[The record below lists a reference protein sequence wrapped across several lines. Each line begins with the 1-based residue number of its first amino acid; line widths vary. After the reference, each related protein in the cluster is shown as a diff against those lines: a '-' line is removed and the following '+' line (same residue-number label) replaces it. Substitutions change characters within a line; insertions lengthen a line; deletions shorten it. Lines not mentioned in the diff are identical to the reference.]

1 MKVDGELLLMEPLS
15 PAEEAAQPLEGE
27 PGTAITTEAA
37 GAPSSAGGRCPNLS
51 ESARGEWLPLRR
63 TDYCWLSGSKAGQDE
78 RDNWSLLSC
87 RQSSIS
93 TQSEG
98 LVYPPTPYLRIPPP
112 PPLVSLVHK
121 KEVIGDEPLTV
132 TPVSQ
137 RIARGPAE
145 VIYGSEHK
153 RFLHILFIHLNLFNN
168 NHRHLQGEA
177 KCLHYWCMVYMLIH
191 SHE

>member
-1 MKVDGELLLMEPLS
+1 MKE
-15 PAEEAAQPLEGE
+15 
-27 PGTAITTEAA
+27 TTEASYPA
-37 GAPSSAGGRCPNLS
+37 ANHPLALR
-51 ESARGEWLPLRR
+51 ARGLSILPPP
-63 TDYCWLSGSKAGQDE
+63 
-78 RDNWSLLSC
+78 
-87 RQSSIS
+87 IS
-93 TQSEG
+93 A
-98 LVYPPTPYLRIPPP
+98 PPPP

-177 KCLHYWCMVYMLIH
+177 KCLHY
-191 SHE
+191 